1 MSVRKRNEFL
11 EGDESEEELENGYG
25 SEAEEG
31 RGAIANKRRKLDS
44 EEDRSDDDISEDDE
58 APAKSTKATA
68 TDSRFDFSHFNAED
82 EEHGDV
88 AERPDDEDEAN
99 LSGADDDDDNDLT
112 NTTTNPKP
120 KKPKD
125 LLAYEAAVHKLQ
137 KSGVI
142 YLSRIPPF
150 MKPQTLRHNLLP
162 HAPKSG
168 LGRIFLTPEDPTTHS
183 KRIKNGG
190 NKKKSFSD
198 GWVEFLSKKEAKLAV
213 EKLNGNIIG
222 GKKGGFYHDDIWNLK
237 YLKGFKWDHLTE
249 QIRAENAERTA
260 RMRDEVRRVR
270 KENRVFVEDVERG
283 KMVEGMERKR
293 RAKGEREGEGGG
305 KVGDG
310 EGNGRQQMKFKQKK
324 AKQKEE
330 EREKVAEEFKLSE
343 GVRKKIF

>member
-31 RGAIANKRRKLDS
+31 RGAIANKRRKLDDA
-44 EEDRSDDDISEDDE
+44 EDRSDD
-58 APAKSTKATA
+58 
-68 TDSRFDFSHFNAED
+68 DSRFDFSHFDVED
-82 EEHGDV
+82 EEDEHF
-88 AERPDDEDEAN
+88 AQHPDDEDDAN
-99 LSGADDDDDNDLT
+99 LSAGDEDEPNST
-112 NTTTNPKP
+112 STKSKS

-125 LLAYEAAVHKLQ
+125 LLAYEAATRKLQ

-150 MKPQTLRHNLLP
+150 MKPQTLRHYLLP

-168 LGRIFLTPEDPTTHS
+168 LGRIFLTPEDPTTHT

-190 NKKKSFSD
+190 NKKKTFTD
-198 GWVEFLSKKEAKLAV
+198 GWVEFFSKKEAKLAV

-260 RMRDEVRRVR
+260 RMREEVRRVR
-270 KENRVFVEDVERG
+270 KENRAFVEDVERG

-293 RAKGEREGEGGG
+293 KLKGEREGGGAG
-305 KVGDG
+305 EEAGG
-310 EGNGRQQMKFKQKK
+310 EGNGKQQMKFKQKK
-324 AKQKEE
+324 AKQKE

>member
-25 SEAEEG
+25 SDAEEG

-44 EEDRSDDDISEDDE
+44 EEDRSDDDISEDDKP
-58 APAKSTKATA
+58 PAKSTKATG
-68 TDSRFDFSHFNAED
+68 TDLRFDFSHFDAED
-82 EEHGDV
+82 EEDGHP
-88 AERPDDEDEAN
+88 AEHPEDEDEAN
-99 LSGADDDDDNDLT
+99 LSGIDND
-112 NTTTNPKP
+112 NDPNDTTTNPKL

-125 LLAYEAAVHKLQ
+125 LLAYEAATRKLQ

-150 MKPQTLRHNLLP
+150 MKPQTLRHYLLP

-168 LGRIFLTPEDPTTHS
+168 LGRIFLTPEDSTSHS

-190 NKKKSFSD
+190 NKKKTFTD

-260 RMRDEVRRVR
+260 RMREEVRRVR
-270 KENRVFVEDVERG
+270 KENRAFVEDVERG

-293 RAKGEREGEGGG
+293 RAKGEREGG
-305 KVGDG
+305 GDG
-310 EGNGRQQMKFKQKK
+310 EGSSGKQQMKFKQKK

-330 EREKVAEEFKLSE
+330 REKVAEEFRLSE